1 MKRARTFTQ
10 WLNEAEQNSP
20 WFIPVSAHIADILMS
35 NDYKILNFSEVTG
48 EITVEL
54 SEDLVTTSLQW
65 PNADEHIFFTKII
78 VFTLVYH
85 DFDSGLEKLYQVKA
99 KEDPASFLD
108 DVKGFQYVAKKR
120 LWSEDIDLDYEE
132 VEYDEFIEFIID
144 DAEDF
149 EEELID
155 FIEDA
160 KVVIAFDEDQ
170 LREVLRD
177 RFPFEYYDYEED

>member
-1 MKRARTFTQ
+1 M
-10 WLNEAEQNSP
+10 
-20 WFIPVSAHIADILMS
+20 VDILKS

-54 SEDLVTTSLQW
+54 SEDLVTNILQW

-78 VFTLVYH
+78 VFTPVYH
-85 DFDSGLEKLYQVKA
+85 TFELGLEKLYQVKA

-108 DVKGFQYVAKKR
+108 DVKGFQCVVKKR
-120 LWSEDIDLDYEE
+120 LRSEDIDLDYEE
-132 VEYDEFIEFIID
+132 VEYDEFIEFIVYEE
-144 DAEDF
+144 EDF

-155 FIEDA
+155 FIED
-160 KVVIAFDEDQ
+160 VRESITFNEDQ

-177 RFPFEYYDYEED
+177 AFPFEYYDYEEDDI